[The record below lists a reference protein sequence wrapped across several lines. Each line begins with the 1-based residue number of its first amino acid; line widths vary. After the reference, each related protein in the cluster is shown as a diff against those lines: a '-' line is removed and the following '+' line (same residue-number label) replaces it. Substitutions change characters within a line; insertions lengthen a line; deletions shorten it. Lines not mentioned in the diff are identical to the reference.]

1 MYPLGGVSGLSPRGT
16 VYYMV
21 NVSKRQGIERGGVV
35 GSSPNGDS
43 LLHGQRFKKARYRER
58 RDPMFESQWGQFTI
72 CSMFQKSKI

>member
-1 MYPLGGVSGLSPRGT
+1 MYPLGGVSGLSLRGK

-21 NVSKRQGIERGGVV
+21 NVSKRQGIGRVGVV
-35 GSSPNGDS
+35 GSSLNDS

-72 CSMFQKSKI
+72 CSTFQKGKI